1 MLTKWLCFNI
11 DETEEEFSTR
21 LANNLE
27 NLILKEGPETVKY
40 YLYIFW
46 YWKNRCYTF
55 TYVSKN
61 ISCLC
66 PFQIAA
72 FIAEPVMGA
81 GGVILPPKT
90 YFEKVIYN
98 SMWHKFFFMNHDS

>member
-1 MLTKWLCFNI
+1 MEEPFLYFYICFI
-11 DETEEEFSTR
+11 KFLLS
-21 LANNLE
+21 L
-27 NLILKEGPETVKY
+27 
-40 YLYIFW
+40 
-46 YWKNRCYTF
+46 
-55 TYVSKN
+55 
-61 ISCLC
+61 

-98 SMWHKFFFMNHDS
+98 SM